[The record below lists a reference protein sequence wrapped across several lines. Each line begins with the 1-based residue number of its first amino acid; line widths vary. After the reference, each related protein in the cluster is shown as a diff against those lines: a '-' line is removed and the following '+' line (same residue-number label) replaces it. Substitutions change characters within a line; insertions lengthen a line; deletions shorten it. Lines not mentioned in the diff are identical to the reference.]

1 VSSRIEGP
9 SQTSDTSGSTTRA
22 AEVAQA
28 QSRPGDGSSTP
39 DISVDDS
46 PSVGSRGSG
55 ASDGFLSS
63 SPRRAGLESVFVRLI
78 ATAGV
83 VGVGAALGAVLVAND
98 VAGWIVGLVVSTV
111 CVLFAAILWRSR
123 QM

>member
-1 VSSRIEGP
+1 VSSRIER
-9 SQTSDTSGSTTRA
+9 SNQTDATSGGDTRA
-22 AEVAQA
+22 ADVSSTQP
-28 QSRPGDGSSTP
+28 RPEAGAPTP

-46 PSVGSRGSG
+46 PVVEGHGSG
-55 ASDGFLSS
+55 VSDGFLSS
-63 SPRRAGLESVFVRLI
+63 SPGRAGLESVFVRVI

-83 VGVGAALGAVLVAND
+83 IAVGTALGAVLVTNE

-111 CVLFAAILWRSR
+111 CVLCAAILWRSR